1 VRKRP
6 LVAVLAVVLVGS
18 CSPSSDVDWENYA
31 PEVRTRI
38 DRMATAG
45 DCDGLQAEFDTA
57 DANDAAQRDRVGTGN
72 ADLMG
77 YIDSKLSEVGCYG

>member
-1 VRKRP
+1 VKKRL
-6 LVAVLAVVLVGS
+6 LVAALAGVLLGS
-18 CSPSSDVDWENYA
+18 CSSSADVDWENYA

-38 DRMATAG
+38 DRMAAEG

-77 YIDSKLSEVGCYG
+77 YIDGKLSEAGCYG